1 MGGSSAPWPCAC
13 PGGQLW
19 SRGVMGTAHM
29 APALGKAVVGASAP
43 RRKPSHASAE
53 DCSLPGE
60 GAPPVHVQHP
70 YRPLLPT
77 RPRGDGGQT
86 TELLPDPCSSQQLG
100 DSDIPHQTCR
110 CTAGSFMVFASRWD
124 SSACAAGQG
133 GGWGVPA
140 LSPPRVD
147 LISKQGAQGLGHCVW
162 KARLVWSLR
171 AQPLP
176 ACCEPSLPSA
186 PVTGQGPPGSGP
198 SPGAGGQIQHR
209 LVAQEH
215 ASA

>member
-1 MGGSSAPWPCAC
+1 
-13 PGGQLW
+13 
-19 SRGVMGTAHM
+19 M

-53 DCSLPGE
+53 DCWLPGA
-60 GAPPVHVQHP
+60 GASPVHVQHP
-70 YRPLLPT
+70 CCQLLPT
-77 RPRGDGGQT
+77 RPRGNGGQT
-86 TELLPDPCSSQQLG
+86 SELLPDPCSSQQPG

-110 CTAGSFMVFASRWD
+110 CPAGSFMVFATRWD

-147 LISKQGAQGLGHCVW
+147 LVSKQGAQGLGHCVW
-162 KARLVWSLR
+162 KTRLVWSLR
-171 AQPLP
+171 AQPLRP
-176 ACCEPSLPSA
+176 AASPPCHLRPYQ
-186 PVTGQGPPGSGP
+186 GRGPPG
-198 SPGAGGQIQHR
+198 GALPLGARGQIRHR

-215 ASA
+215 APA